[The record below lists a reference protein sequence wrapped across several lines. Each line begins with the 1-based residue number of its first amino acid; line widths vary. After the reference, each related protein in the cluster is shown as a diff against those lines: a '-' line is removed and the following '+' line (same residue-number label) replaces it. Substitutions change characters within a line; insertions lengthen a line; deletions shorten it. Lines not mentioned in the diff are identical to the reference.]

1 MEYTAR
7 LVHGPHSL
15 DLNDGTYSVFDFD
28 FPTELVELSIS
39 SGSSANRFAGGR
51 VTGRKFSDRNWSPSI
66 MITGASVLETSL
78 AARRL
83 RDFLELTADT
93 RYEMY
98 FEYMPHRAYTA
109 VPVWGQDRLRFHIKY
124 GRVMLDASY
133 YIADVPQKILVVPL
147 DLLIGPHAVGL
158 RQRLATAKGCI
169 IEDTLGT
176 TDGASRGT
184 IVCPSFTNK
193 ITNPVFGHATWN
205 NGWTAGADIVV
216 QKNTDI
222 EHVLWGS
229 VSARVTRIGSGTNY
243 KLTQS
248 INVGNTNTHQLMAY
262 VKKLDGTA
270 VTTADARLFY
280 DVNLT
285 TTYTPCGGGWYQLTA
300 SVTGINSSIH
310 VGVSIVAT
318 NTPMFIAGVQLAES
332 STVLPFAYGD
342 MLGCAWTGTPHAS
355 TSTSTAGYVRI
366 PTAGILSAGGGT
378 IRMAVR
384 HLAAYDRATNGYLFS
399 DGTFWAAYAQD
410 TDKWRFS
417 DGTNAVGS
425 AGAAQ
430 SFATG
435 DIQILHFVWG
445 PAGKQ
450 IYLNGALY
458 DTSATLA
465 AWNVGDYLY
474 IGSTNTPNQHFN
486 GTILGTLIFDVP
498 LTAAEIAAD
507 YAQASAHVRGGD
519 GCGQRL
525 DAIPWLWTKD
535 GDDQVDNC
543 NDSTRDNW
551 AVCAG
556 IPGNVEADTTFQ
568 LKTSNGLSTIKTVAI
583 SRFDTHVFVDPG
595 VLYVD
600 DFFGDT
606 NTADATCSGGDYHD
620 LDVSYS
626 PDAAWTT
633 WSAAWSATGVSNRSI
648 LEEIFGREYYMAM
661 RIYDEAASDTL
672 YIRVWIYNGG
682 QGSIVG
688 ETRTVS
694 ASQAWRLLR
703 THPVYVPQYN
713 RSIIPFTNYSY
724 LFYMVPLIARSGSLD
739 SVRFDYTCAVP
750 RPVVRIGS
758 LSSGSTATNLVYNGM
773 YADAIGSSGF
783 EGAVEVSGDPVAL
796 VPGKY
801 NALISFIGMDAA
813 NDATITWTLTYTGV
827 YIIPRWG
834 LM

>member
-7 LVHGPHSL
+7 LVHGPHTL
-15 DLNDGTYSVFDFD
+15 DLNDDTYSVFDFD
-28 FPTELVELSIS
+28 FPAELVELSIS
-39 SGSSANRFAGGR
+39 SGSSANRYAGGR
-51 VTGRKFSDRNWSPSI
+51 VTGRKFSDRNWAPSI

-98 FEYMPHRAYTA
+98 FEYMPHRAYRA

-124 GRVMLDASY
+124 GRAMLDASY

-158 RQRLATAKGCI
+158 RQRLATATGCI
-169 IEDTLGT
+169 IEDTIGT

-184 IVCPSFTNK
+184 IVAPSITNK

-205 NGWTAGADIVV
+205 NGWGVGADLVG

-243 KLTQS
+243 KLTQV

-280 DVNLT
+280 NDHLT
-285 TTYTPCGGGWYQLTA
+285 TTYTPCGGGWYLLTA
-300 SVTGINSSIH
+300 SFTGINSSIH
-310 VGVSIVAT
+310 VGVSIWAF

-332 STVLPFAYGD
+332 ATVVPFIYGD
-342 MLGCAWTGTPHAS
+342 MLGCSWTGTPHAS
-355 TSTSTAGYVRI
+355 ASTSTAGYVRI

-384 HLAAYDRATNGYLFS
+384 HLSAYDRATNGYLFS
-399 DGTFWAAYAQD
+399 DGTFFAAYNQT
-410 TDKWRFS
+410 TDKWQFS
-417 DGTNAVGS
+417 DGTDTIGG

-430 SFATG
+430 SFASG

-458 DTSATLA
+458 ATSATLA
-465 AWNVGDYLY
+465 AWNVGNYLY
-474 IGSTNTPNQHFN
+474 LGSPNAPSQRFN

-507 YAQASAHVRGGD
+507 YAQAIAHVRGGD

-525 DAIPWLWTKD
+525 DAIPYIWTKD
-535 GDDQVDNC
+535 GDNQVDNC

-568 LKTSNGLSTIKTVAI
+568 LETSNGLSTIKTVAI

-595 VLYVD
+595 VLYAD
-600 DFFGDT
+600 DFSGDT
-606 NTADATCSGGDYHD
+606 NTADATCSGGDYHR
-620 LDVSYS
+620 VGVAGSQ
-626 PDAAWTT
+626 AAAFP
-633 WSAAWSATGVSNRSI
+633 AAGISNRNI
-648 LEEIFGREYYMAM
+648 LEEIFGREYYIAM

-672 YIRVWIYNGG
+672 YIQGLIYNGG
-682 QGSIVG
+682 QGSIIG
-688 ETRTVS
+688 EIRTTS
-694 ASQAWRLLR
+694 ASQVWRLLR

-724 LFYMVPLIARSGSLD
+724 IFYMFPWIARLGSPD
-739 SVRFDYTCAVP
+739 YVRFDYICAVP

-758 LSSGSTATNLVYNGM
+758 LSSGSNATNLVYNGM
-773 YADAIGSSGF
+773 YADAVGSAGF

-813 NDATITWTLTYTGV
+813 NPATITWTLTYTGV

>member
-51 VTGRKFSDRNWSPSI
+51 VTGRKFSDRNWAPSI

-98 FEYMPHRAYTA
+98 FEYMPHRAYSA

-158 RQRLATAKGCI
+158 RQRLASAKGCI

-176 TDGASRGT
+176 PDGSSRGT
-184 IVCPSFTNK
+184 IVGPSITNK
-193 ITNPVFGHATWN
+193 IINPVFGHSTYN
-205 NGWTAGADIVV
+205 TGWGAGADLVIE
-216 QKNTDI
+216 KNTDI

-229 VSARVTRIGSGTNY
+229 VSARVTRIGTGTNY

-270 VTTADARLFY
+270 VTAADARLFY
-280 DVNLT
+280 NDHLT

-300 SVTGINSSIH
+300 SVTGINSSILC
-310 VGVSIVAT
+310 GVAIAAI
-318 NTPMFIAGVQLAES
+318 NTPMFVAGVQLSENLS
-332 STVLPFAYGD
+332 VVPFIYGD
-342 MLGCAWTGTPHAS
+342 MLGCAWTGTPHES
-355 TSTSTAGYVRI
+355 TSTSAAGYVRI
-366 PTAGILSAGGGT
+366 PTAGILNAGGGT

-384 HLAAYDRATNGYLFS
+384 HLSGYDRATNGYLFS
-399 DGTFWAAYAQD
+399 DGTFFAAYNQS
-410 TDKWRFS
+410 TDQWLFS
-417 DGTNAVGS
+417 DGTNTVGS

-458 DTSATLA
+458 ATSATLA
-465 AWNVGDYLY
+465 AWSVGDYLY

-556 IPGNVEADTTFQ
+556 IPGNVEADTTFH
-568 LKTSNGLSTIKTVAI
+568 LTSGTDLATVETVLI
-583 SRFDTHVFVDPG
+583 SRFDTRTFIDPG
-595 VLYVD
+595 YLYSD
-600 DFFGDT
+600 SF
-606 NTADATCSGGDYHD
+606 NTGTASADATCSGGEYHRIGLTD
-620 LDVSYS
+620 SADVYITPSTRITSQY
-626 PDAAWTT
+626 
-633 WSAAWSATGVSNRSI
+633 I
-648 LEEIFGREYYMAM
+648 LEEVLGREYYVAG
-661 RIYDEAASDTL
+661 RIYDASATDRLDIGMFTV
-672 YIRVWIYNGG
+672 RSGA
-682 QGSIVG
+682 SSFFG
-688 ETRTVS
+688 EVKSVTAQQV
-694 ASQAWRLLR
+694 WRLVR
-703 THPVYVPQYN
+703 THPIYVPQFK
-713 RSIIPFTNYSY
+713 STTIPFKHLLHSTY
-724 LFYMVPLIARSGSLD
+724 LSMFIGRRGSAGPTEIRYDYIA
-739 SVRFDYTCAVP
+739 AVP
-750 RPVVRIGS
+750 RPAVRIGNDDTS
-758 LSSGSTATNLVYNGM
+758 NGAQIIYNGLEANKTTAAGT
-773 YADAIGSSGF
+773 YLGNIDIQ
-783 EGAVEVSGDPVAL
+783 GDPVAL

-801 NALISFIGMDAA
+801 NALISYIGIDAA

>member
-51 VTGRKFSDRNWSPSI
+51 VTGRKFSDRNWAPSI

-98 FEYMPHRAYTA
+98 FEYMPHRAYSA

-124 GRVMLDASY
+124 GRAMLDASY

-147 DLLIGPHAVGL
+147 DLLIGPNAVGL
-158 RQRLATAKGCI
+158 RQRLASAKGCI

-176 TDGASRGT
+176 TDGAIRGT
-184 IVCPSFTNK
+184 IVAPSITNK

-205 NGWTAGADIVV
+205 NGWLVWADLVG
-216 QKNTDI
+216 QKNTDM

-229 VSARVTRIGSGTNY
+229 VSAKVTRVGTGSNY
-243 KLTQS
+243 KLLQI

-270 VTTADARLFY
+270 VTAADARLFY
-280 DVNLT
+280 NDHLP

-300 SVTGINSSIH
+300 SVTGINASIFC
-310 VGVSIVAT
+310 GVAIWAL

-332 STVLPFAYGD
+332 STVVPFIYGD
-342 MLGCAWTGTPHAS
+342 MLGCSWTGTPHAS

-384 HLAAYDRATNGYLFS
+384 HLSAYDRAGNGYLFS
-399 DGTFWAAYAQD
+399 DGTFWAAYNQSV
-410 TDKWRFS
+410 DKWQFS
-417 DGTNAVGS
+417 DGTDTIGG

-458 DTSATLA
+458 ATSATLA
-465 AWNVGDYLY
+465 AWSVGDYLY

-535 GDDQVDNC
+535 GDNQVDNC

-568 LKTSNGLSTIKTVAI
+568 LETSNGRTVAI

-595 VLYVD
+595 VLYAD
-600 DFFGDT
+600 DFSEDT
-606 NTADATCSGGDYHD
+606 NTADATCSGGDYHR
-620 LDVSYS
+620 VIVGVNQAVAF
-626 PDAAWTT
+626 PAA
-633 WSAAWSATGVSNRSI
+633 GVSNRSI

-672 YIRVWIYNGG
+672 YIQGVIYNGG
-682 QGSIVG
+682 QGSIIG
-688 ETRTVS
+688 EPRAVS
-694 ASQAWRLLR
+694 ASRAWRLLR
-703 THPVYVPQYN
+703 THPVYVPQFN
-713 RSIIPFTNYSY
+713 RSIIPFRNYSY
-724 LFYMVPLIARSGSLD
+724 LYYMLPLIARSGSKD
-739 SVRFDYTCAVP
+739 YVRFDYICAVP

-758 LSSGSTATNLVYNGM
+758 LSSFIVPTATNFVYNGM
-773 YADAIGSSGF
+773 YADAVSSAGF
-783 EGAVEVSGDPVAL
+783 EGAVDVSGDPVAL

-813 NDATITWTLTYTGV
+813 NAATITWTLTYTGV